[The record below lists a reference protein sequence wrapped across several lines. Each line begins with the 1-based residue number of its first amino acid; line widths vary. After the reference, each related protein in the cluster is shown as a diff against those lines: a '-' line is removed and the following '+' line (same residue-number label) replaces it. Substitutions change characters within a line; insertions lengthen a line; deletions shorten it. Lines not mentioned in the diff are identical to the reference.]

1 MERPFPHV
9 LSEEIETYVRT
20 YHSLLRSTGEVR
32 VRAFEEAHSF
42 SDSTLHPGARSLD
55 ADVAAF
61 AYSAARLPEIMPF
74 VRLVVMGQSHEHFE
88 AGGFAVR
95 GWELVR
101 TRGRRR
107 PLRWDGDET
116 LAVFLTSISDIDDL
130 VPILTAYQIEWNKL
144 HRLLSRSPLGER
156 LRLAAEVESLEVSLE
171 EVEEASRLT
180 AHDAQNL
187 LVALGPSPA
196 VGLREIASRP
206 LDLSVRMLAGS
217 YSQYQRAAQRWWSG
231 VDVGYLQ
238 DEEPRRRPVYFVS
251 SNMHSLSNLLG
262 GYARAHEE
270 KILAFARANNPENLA
285 PRLEE
290 ARERGDTSE
299 YANILYYLLRE
310 LIHLA
315 PDAREKRREV
325 LEWDASSGIITLES
339 PGRIDVSAQVIELN
353 KLRPE
358 RIDPRLQTPG
368 IERLARSDA
377 VILNIDYPLGVAA
390 YHHLS
395 RLGQG
400 VGEIRGIYVMGKA
413 ATLNGRVGDAMISSE
428 VYDEHSRNVYFFQNA
443 FRAADV
449 QPYLREGSVFDNQ
462 KALSARGS
470 FLQNWRYMHTYYRE
484 GYTVLEMEAGPYLS
498 AVFEL
503 VSPGRHPT
511 DEVVHLSN
519 LTPFEVGIL
528 HYASDTPYSR
538 RQTLLSKSLS
548 YFGVESTYGCAIA
561 IARRILQNE
570 CRRIEACEGS

>member
-1 MERPFPHV
+1 MKSPVPHV
-9 LSEEIETYVRT
+9 LSEEIETYIRT
-20 YHSLLRSTGEVR
+20 YHSLLRSSGEVR

-42 SDSTLHPGARSLD
+42 SDSSLHPGARSMD
-55 ADVAAF
+55 VDVAAF
-61 AYSAARLPEIMPF
+61 AYSAARLPDCMPI
-74 VRLVVMGQSHEHFE
+74 VRRVVMGQSHEHFE
-88 AGGFAVR
+88 TSGLEVR

-107 PLRWDGDET
+107 PLRWDGHET
-116 LAVFLTSISDIDDL
+116 LAVFLSSTSDIDDL
-130 VPILTAYQIEWNKL
+130 IPILTAYQIEWNKL

-156 LRLAAEVESLEVSLE
+156 LRLATEADGFEVPVDELE
-171 EVEEASRLT
+171 EATRLT

-187 LVALGPSPA
+187 LAGLGATPAL
-196 VGLREIASRP
+196 GLREIATRP

-231 VDVGYLQ
+231 VDAGYLQ
-238 DEEPRRRPVYFVS
+238 DEEPRRRAVYFVS
-251 SNMHSLSNLLG
+251 SNMHALSNLLG

-270 KILAFARANNPENLA
+270 KILAFARSNNPENLA
-285 PRLEE
+285 PRLAE
-290 ARERGDTSE
+290 ARERGDEHE
-299 YANILYYLLRE
+299 YANILYYVLRE

-325 LEWDASSGIITLES
+325 LEYDASSGITTLES
-339 PGRIDVSAQVIELN
+339 PGRIDVSAQVIEIG
-353 KLRPE
+353 KLKPE
-358 RIDPRLQTPG
+358 RIDPRLHVPG
-368 IERLARSDA
+368 MERLAKSDTI
-377 VILNIDYPLGVAA
+377 ILNIDYPLGAAA

-400 VGEIRGIYVMGKA
+400 VGEVRGIYVMGKA

-443 FRAADV
+443 FRASDV

-498 AVFEL
+498 AIYEL

-548 YFGVESTYGCAIA
+548 FFGVESTYGCAIA

-570 CRRIEACEGS
+570 CRRLEACETS

>member
-1 MERPFPHV
+1 MDRQPSRV
-9 LSEEIETYVRT
+9 LSEEIETYIRT

-32 VRAFEEAHSF
+32 VRAFEEAHTF
-42 SDSTLHPGARSLD
+42 SDTSLHPGARSME

-61 AYSAARLPEIMPF
+61 AYSAARLPGCMPL

-88 AGGFAVR
+88 GAGFEVQS
-95 GWELVR
+95 WTLVR

-107 PLRWDGDET
+107 KLRWDGDET
-116 LAVFLTSISDIDDL
+116 LAVFLTSTSDIDDL

-144 HRLLSRSPLGER
+144 HRLLSRAALGER
-156 LRLAAEVESLEVSLE
+156 LRLAHDTDDFEVPQEELEAALD
-171 EVEEASRLT
+171 LT
-180 AHDAQNL
+180 AHDARNL

-196 VGLREIASRP
+196 LGLREIATRP
-206 LDLSVRMLAGS
+206 LELSVRMLAGS
-217 YSQYQRAAQRWWSG
+217 YSQYQRAAQRWWTG
-231 VDVGYLQ
+231 VDAGYLQ
-238 DEEPRRRPVYFVS
+238 EEEPRRRPVYFVS
-251 SNMHSLSNLLG
+251 SNTHSLSNLLG

-270 KILAFARANNPENLA
+270 AIVAFARASNPENLA

-290 ARERGDTSE
+290 AQARGDRHEVS
-299 YANILYYLLRE
+299 NILYYLLRE
-310 LIHLA
+310 LIHRA
-315 PDAREKRREV
+315 PNGKEKRREV
-325 LEWDASSGIITLES
+325 LAYDAGSGIVTLES
-339 PGRIDVSAQVIELN
+339 PGRVDVSAQVIELCA
-353 KLRPE
+353 LRPE
-358 RIDPRLQTPG
+358 RIDPRLHVPG
-368 IERLARSDA
+368 LERLAASDA
-377 VILNIDYPLGVAA
+377 VILNIDYPLGASA

-400 VGEIRGIYVMGKA
+400 VGEIRGVYVMGKA

-428 VYDEHSRNVYFFQNA
+428 VYDEHSRNVYYFQNA

-449 QPYLREGSVFDNQ
+449 QPSLREGSVFDNQ

-498 AVFEL
+498 AIYEL

-511 DEVVHLSN
+511 DQVVHLSN
-519 LTPFEVGIL
+519 LTPFEVGLL

-561 IARRILQNE
+561 IARRILQRE
-570 CRRIEACEGS
+570 IEACQSS